1 MQQKQWYIVR
11 MVIGAIAAGVGGI
24 FGIILLLD
32 TVGVT
37 HGSASK
43 THYALQ
49 AVLALAIGVV
59 GAVLAISSEHQWHH
73 LPGGPSAW
81 AANEGW
87 RTSGQGSGS
96 GSGSGSGWGA
106 GRLQLMGQGSGSGR
120 RGLHAPGAVA
130 FQALLFLGI
139 TIFLLVSTLQSYT
152 GAQRSSYT
160 QAHGVRES
168 AVADNVQVI
177 TTRTSHG
184 SVGHSHSSVSYTSEI
199 TVTIQHPTVGDG
211 SATVYIQGDT
221 SITQGSTFT
230 VLIDPRQP
238 SYAEIPGSPYDTTTG
253 WVLSLLFTI
262 VFGIAVALISRQAV
276 LMLLRHRRVSKTGFQ
291 LLQGG
296 G

>member
-11 MVIGAIAAGVGGI
+11 TVIGAIAAGVGGI
-24 FGIILLLD
+24 FGIVLLLEA
-32 TVGVT
+32 VGVT
-37 HGSASK
+37 HDSASK
-43 THYALQ
+43 AHYAVQ
-49 AVLALAIGVV
+49 AVLALAIATV

-73 LPGGPSAW
+73 LPDGPSAW

-87 RTSGQGSGS
+87 RTGGLSGESDRN
-96 GSGSGSGWGA
+96 WGA
-106 GRLQLMGQGSGSGR
+106 GRLQLVGRGSGGGR

-139 TIFLLVSTLQSYT
+139 TIFLIVSTLQAYS

-160 QAHGVRES
+160 QAHGVSET

-177 TTRTSHG
+177 THRGSHG
-184 SVGHSHSSVSYTSEI
+184 RVSYTSDI

-211 SATVYIQGDT
+211 SATVYSQGDT
-221 SITQGSTFT
+221 SVTQGSTFT
-230 VLIDPRQP
+230 VLVDPRQP
-238 SYAEIPGSPYDTTTG
+238 SYAEIPGSPYGTTTG
-253 WVLSLLFTI
+253 WVMSLLFAV
-262 VFGIAVALISRQAV
+262 VFGIVAGLISRHAI
-276 LMLLRHRRVSKTGFQ
+276 LMILRHRRVSKPGFQ

>member
-11 MVIGAIAAGVGGI
+11 TVTGVIAAGAGGI

-32 TVGVT
+32 AVGVT

-43 THYALQ
+43 AHYALQ

-96 GSGSGSGWGA
+96 GSGWGA
-106 GRLQLMGQGSGSGR
+106 GRLQLVGQGSGSGR

-139 TIFLLVSTLQSYT
+139 TIFLIVSTLQSYS
-152 GAQRSSYT
+152 GAQQSSYT
-160 QAHGVRES
+160 QAHGVSET

-177 TTRTSHG
+177 TNRGSHG
-184 SVGHSHSSVSYTSEI
+184 SVSYTSDI
-199 TVTIQHPTVGDG
+199 TVTVQHPIVGNG
-211 SATVYIQGDT
+211 SATVYSQGGT
-221 SITQGSTFT
+221 SVTQGSTLT
-230 VLIDPRQP
+230 VLVDPRQP
-238 SYAEIPGSPYDTTTG
+238 SYAEIPGSPYDTTSG
-253 WVLSLLFTI
+253 WIVSLLFTI
-262 VFGIAVALISRQAV
+262 VFGIVAGLISRRAV
-276 LMLLRHRRVSKTGFQ
+276 LMILRHRRVSAMGAVRS
-291 LLQGG
+291 
-296 G
+296 

>member
-11 MVIGAIAAGVGGI
+11 TAIGAIAAGVGGI
-24 FGIILLLD
+24 FGIILVLD
-32 TVGVT
+32 AVGVT

-43 THYALQ
+43 AHYAVQ

-59 GAVLAISSEHQWHH
+59 GAVLAIASEHQWHH

-87 RTSGQGSGS
+87 RTSGQASGS
-96 GSGSGSGWGA
+96 GRGWGA
-106 GRLQLMGQGSGSGR
+106 GRFQLVGQGSGSGR

-139 TIFLLVSTLQSYT
+139 TVFLIVSTLQSYS

-160 QAHGVRES
+160 QAHGVSET
-168 AVADNVQVI
+168 AVADSVQVNMQ
-177 TTRTSHG
+177 RGSHG
-184 SVGHSHSSVSYTSEI
+184 SVSYTSDI
-199 TVTIQHPTVGDG
+199 TVTVQHPSVGDG
-211 SATVYIQGDT
+211 SATVYSQGDT

-230 VLIDPRQP
+230 VLVDPRQP

-253 WVLSLLFTI
+253 WIVSLLFTI
-262 VFGIAVALISRQAV
+262 VFGILAGLAARHAV
-276 LMLLRHRRVSKTGFQ
+276 LMILRHRRVSKPGFQ

-296 G
+296 S